1 LNNRRRAKLREAVG
15 MLETA
20 SEIVSDM
27 AVEEEDYAEN
37 MPENMQ
43 DGEKYERAMEVVDI
57 LNDAV
62 EMINESAE
70 KIEEAL

>member
-1 LNNRRRAKLREAVG
+1 MNNRRRAKLREAVG